1 MDQLGEGGRSIHELD
16 KQRRRLQVIYNI
28 CQIAPNMLTDINV
41 SYRCW
46 SFSKYCIF
54 LFLQVEKDELQ
65 GALEEAE
72 SALEQE
78 ENKVARAQMDIAAA
92 RADIERRLHDKEEEF
107 EATRKNFA
115 RAIDSMSASLEGETR

>member
-16 KQRRRLQVIYNI
+16 KQRRRLQVLI
-28 CQIAPNMLTDINV
+28 LTN
-41 SYRCW
+41 
-46 SFSKYCIF
+46 F
-54 LFLQVEKDELQ
+54 LFIKPFILRFRLNTKHVFIGHKIKFKVEKDELQ

-78 ENKVARAQMDIAAA
+78 ENRVARAQMDIAAA

-115 RAIDSMSASLEGETR
+115 RAIDSISASLEGEAR

>member
-1 MDQLGEGGRSIHELD
+1 MKEDAPFTNWINNAEDYRWLFCDSFWTEDVLITGKSLHQLTKKSNF
-16 KQRRRLQVIYNI
+16 K
-28 CQIAPNMLTDINV
+28 
-41 SYRCW
+41 
-46 SFSKYCIF
+46 
-54 LFLQVEKDELQ
+54 VEKDELQ

-78 ENKVARAQMDIAAA
+78 ENRVARAQMDIAAA

>member
-16 KQRRRLQVIYNI
+16 KQRRRLQVLYNI
-28 CQIAPNMLTDINV
+28 CQIAPNKLAEIK
-41 SYRCW
+41 RCR
-46 SFSKYCIF
+46 SFSKYCIL

>member
-1 MDQLGEGGRSIHELD
+1 MNNGKNAFHQAIRSIDLVYW
-16 KQRRRLQVIYNI
+16 RNI
-28 CQIAPNMLTDINV
+28 
-41 SYRCW
+41 
-46 SFSKYCIF
+46 FSLAIKF
-54 LFLQVEKDELQ
+54 KFKVEKDELQ

-78 ENKVARAQMDIAAA
+78 ENRVARAQMDIAAA

-115 RAIDSMSASLEGETR
+115 RAIDSISASLEGEAR